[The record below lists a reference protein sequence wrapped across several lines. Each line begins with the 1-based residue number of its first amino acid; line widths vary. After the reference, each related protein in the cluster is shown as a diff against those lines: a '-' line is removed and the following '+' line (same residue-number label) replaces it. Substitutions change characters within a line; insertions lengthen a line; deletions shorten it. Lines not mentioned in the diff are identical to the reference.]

1 MPAATTKRHAT
12 VSNPLLLKPFRPSG
26 MGTASAAS
34 IIASDPSISTSGPAM
49 FFRSAPNIIIMIT
62 TQYHPCHAA
71 ISAVAQGER
80 GRETRGGQASSEKPR
95 AVGKCDYL
103 SCSRRVFALTS
114 LARGSAGV
122 SAAGFEDARAPL
134 RLARDRN
141 EPRVPQTAVARLR
154 YDARRLSRYL

>member
-1 MPAATTKRHAT
+1 
-12 VSNPLLLKPFRPSG
+12 

-80 GRETRGGQASSEKPR
+80 GRETRGGQASSGEAFR
-95 AVGKCDYL
+95 FGKCDL

-134 RLARDRN
+134 RLVRDRN

-154 YDARRLSRYL
+154 SDARRLSRYL